1 MVQGVDQA
9 VDLLIGRSRLLL
21 DIVALAPVQQTT
33 DAARPGVLADARAP
47 GPSAVKRDVD
57 TGSIELRGQAAVVAQ
72 RIVRALTGAAPP
84 ASYPHGAPSRSRAAS
99 ARMTGRPA

>member
-57 TGSIELRGQAAVVAQ
+57 TGSIELRGHAARERGQRGMPRVIGDGQRVV
-72 RIVRALTGAAPP
+72 RPRALCAPCV
-84 ASYPHGAPSRSRAAS
+84 AE
-99 ARMTGRPA
+99 